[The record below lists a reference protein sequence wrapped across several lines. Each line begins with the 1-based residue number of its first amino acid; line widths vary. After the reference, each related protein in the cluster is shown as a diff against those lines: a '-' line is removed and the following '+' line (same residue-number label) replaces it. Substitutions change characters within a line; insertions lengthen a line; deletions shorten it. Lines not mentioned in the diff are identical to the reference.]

1 MEESGQLG
9 DGRGPVP
16 VGHGDGRAVS
26 QQGLLQL
33 LHVQTMPVR
42 ERWGS
47 VHTAGDRMAVEL
59 TQSRVAVEPA
69 KHNGKTVR
77 LMDKGRESGGKN
89 WGGGQTEKEG
99 G

>member
-16 VGHGDGRAVS
+16 VGHGDGRPVG

-42 ERWGS
+42 EGCSS
-47 VHTAGDRMAVEL
+47 VYTAGDRPAVEL

-69 KHNGKTVR
+69 KHNGEIYSAF
-77 LMDKGRESGGKN
+77 DGRGLRIRG
-89 WGGGQTEKEG
+89 
-99 G
+99 